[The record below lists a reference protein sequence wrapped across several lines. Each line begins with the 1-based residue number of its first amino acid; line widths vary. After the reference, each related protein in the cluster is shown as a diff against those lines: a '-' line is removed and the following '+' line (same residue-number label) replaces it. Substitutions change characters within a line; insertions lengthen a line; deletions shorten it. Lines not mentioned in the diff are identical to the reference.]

1 MWSDGL
7 TGTLLYS
14 TTLGD
19 IPPGGCAI
27 VQLGH
32 ASSGEL
38 WVKADPDYRIAESRE
53 ENNLAVREV
62 TVSFQLYLPLVI
74 RNR

>member
-1 MWSDGL
+1 MG
-7 TGTLLYS
+7 Y
-14 TTLGD
+14 
-19 IPPGGCAI
+19 
-27 VQLGH
+27 

-53 ENNLAVREV
+53 GNNLAVWEV
-62 TVSFQLYLPLVI
+62 TVSFRLYLPLVI